1 MVFVSLQTTY
11 ENFRYRYDKKENP
24 YNGGTVKNLREV
36 FFSKVPSSMN
46 KFRSFVEKNEPIM
59 VLSMMANL
67 GEAIICPKEKIDIE
81 MGTKCTEGSG
91 FSLPEILRNLDYD
104 DLEDNMM
111 KSVEEEGIPA
121 FDLGLPGEQE
131 LKQFVQSSPIG
142 DGVRMSSQ
150 QSSAGDG
157 AGECDRS
164 SMATNATKVV
174 KRTDDGNNLHP
185 STAPVF
191 QA

>member
-59 VLSMMANL
+59 VPSMMANL

-164 SMATNATKVV
+164 SMATNATKAV

-185 STAPVF
+185 STASVF